1 MVACAYNYSTLG
13 AEAGGLSKT
22 LSKKVLGGVVM
33 EMSQARELKF

>member
-22 LSKKVLGGVVM
+22 LSKKVLGGGGHGDV
-33 EMSQARELKF
+33 SSKGA